1 MIPGFLVSKKGYTK
15 DINTSMSTLLQSDKS
30 GKTSNVARQRQYRD
44 LDLSLALHPIRK
56 DIIPLKDDRAIR
68 NAVKNLLLTNF
79 YERPFNH
86 GIGANLRALLFEPA
100 DAITRMAIED
110 NVRRTIQDHEPRVKI
125 LDVRVNNLEDQNA
138 YNLLVRFLIKE
149 YDTKEEVEILLR
161 RIR

>member
-1 MIPGFLVSKKGYTK
+1 MIPGFFAKGYTK
-15 DINTSMSTLLQSDKS
+15 DINTSMSTIRQSDKS

-110 NVRRTIQDHEPRVKI
+110 NVRRTIQDHEPRVKV
-125 LDVRVNNLEDQNA
+125 LGVRVNNLEDQNA

-149 YDTKEEVEILLR
+149 YDTEEEVEIVLR

>member
-1 MIPGFLVSKKGYTK
+1 
-15 DINTSMSTLLQSDKS
+15 MSTILQSDKS

-138 YNLLVRFLIKE
+138 YNLLVSFLIKE

>member
-1 MIPGFLVSKKGYTK
+1 MIPGFFAKGYIK
-15 DINTSMSTLLQSDKS
+15 DINTSMSTIRQSDKS
-30 GKTSNVARQRQYRD
+30 GKTSNVARQKQYRD

-125 LDVRVNNLEDQNA
+125 LGVRVNNLEDQNA

-149 YDTKEEVEILLR
+149 YDTEEEVEIVLR

>member
-1 MIPGFLVSKKGYTK
+1 MIPGFFAKGYTK
-15 DINTSMSTLLQSDKS
+15 DINTSMSTILQSDKS
-30 GKTSNVARQRQYRD
+30 GKTSNVARQKQYRD

-56 DIIPLKDDRAIR
+56 DIIPLKDDTAVR

-79 YERPFNH
+79 YESPFIH
-86 GIGANLRALLFEPA
+86 SIGANLRALLFEPA

-110 NVRRTIQDHEPRVKI
+110 NVRRTIQDYEPRVKV
-125 LDVRVNNLEDQNA
+125 LGVRVNNLEDQNA

-149 YDTKEEVEILLR
+149 YDTEEEVEIILR

>member
-1 MIPGFLVSKKGYTK
+1 
-15 DINTSMSTLLQSDKS
+15 MSTLLKSDKS
-30 GKTSNVARQRQYRD
+30 GSSSLVARKKQHRD
-44 LDLSLALHPIRK
+44 LDLSLVLHPIRK

-86 GIGANLRALLFEPA
+86 SIGANLRALLFEPA

-110 NVRRTIQDHEPRVKI
+110 NVRRVIQDYEPRVK
-125 LDVRVNNLEDQNA
+125 LLNVLVTDLVDQNA

-149 YDTKEEVEILLR
+149 YDTEEEVEIVLR

>member
-1 MIPGFLVSKKGYTK
+1 MIPGFFAKGYTK
-15 DINTSMSTLLQSDKS
+15 DINTSMSTIRQSDKS
-30 GKTSNVARQRQYRD
+30 GKTSNVARQRQYSD

-125 LDVRVNNLEDQNA
+125 LGVRVNNLEDQNA

-149 YDTKEEVEILLR
+149 YDTEEEVEILLR

>member
-1 MIPGFLVSKKGYTK
+1 MIPGFFAKGYTK
-15 DINTSMSTLLQSDKS
+15 DINTSMSTIRQSDKS

-125 LDVRVNNLEDQNA
+125 LGVRVNNLEDQNA

-149 YDTKEEVEILLR
+149 YDTEEEVEIVLR